1 MSNNIFSAISRTF
14 TRELKRMTGR
24 PIYLLATVGVMTFCF
39 IFFLT
44 LFHEGQPNKMPIGVV
59 DNDNSSL
66 SRQFIRNVSATQQVK
81 VLMHLNSHKDAREEM
96 QMGHIYAFIEVDH
109 GFAANLLSNRRP
121 VLTFYVN
128 NSYLVAGSLLLKDI
142 SYMSALTSAAM
153 ERKVL
158 LAKGVED
165 SRIMGIIQP
174 VTMDTHLIG
183 NPWANYGTYLL
194 NVLLPGVL
202 QLVILLMTIFVVG
215 IEFKDRTSHEWLTNA
230 DDSMFAAVTGKLL
243 PHTIVFFALG
253 IISNLLLYSYMHYPM
268 NSSIV
273 WMFLNTFLYVL
284 AYQAVGILLI
294 GITPVLR
301 DGVTIGAF
309 YGLLG
314 FTFAGFTFPIEQLPY
329 AAQIFSVFF
338 PIRHYFNIYV
348 NQALLGLNAGH
359 SVLSFVILLSF
370 NVLPLLVYHRL
381 KNAAIKQNYPIK

>member
-1 MSNNIFSAISRTF
+1 MSNHKISAIQRTF
-14 TRELKRMTGR
+14 KRELKRMISR
-24 PIYLLATVGVMTFCF
+24 PIYLLGSVGIMTFCF

-44 LFHEGQPNKMPIGVV
+44 FFNEGQPNKMPVGVV
-59 DNDNSSL
+59 DKDNSSL
-66 SRQFIRNVSATQQVK
+66 SRQFIRNVNATQQVK
-81 VLMHLNSHKDAREEM
+81 VVMHLNSHKEAREEM

-121 VLTFYVN
+121 TLTFYVN
-128 NSYLVAGSLLLKDI
+128 SSYLVAGSLLLKDI
-142 SYMSALTSAAM
+142 SYMSALTSGAM
-153 ERKVL
+153 ERQVL

-165 SRIMGIIQP
+165 SRIMGVIQP
-174 VTMDTHLIG
+174 IVLDTHLIG

-202 QLVILLMTIFVVG
+202 QLAILLMTIFSVG
-215 IEFKDRTSHEWLTNA
+215 IEFKDRTSHVWLQNA
-230 DDSMFAAVTGKLL
+230 EDSMFAAITGKLL
-243 PHTIVFFALG
+243 PYTIVFSVLG

-268 NSSIV
+268 NSSIC

-301 DGVTIGAF
+301 DGVTIAAF

-329 AAQIFSVFF
+329 AAQIFSVLF

-348 NQALLGLNAGH
+348 NEALLGLNIGH
-359 SVLSFVILLSF
+359 SVISFVILLSF
-370 NVLPLLVYHRL
+370 NILPLLVYHRL
-381 KNAAIKQNYPIK
+381 KNAAIKQNYPTK